1 MSVKVSRLKLRC
13 FLEGIEVPIIAAQV
27 QCESNSPAVASIQL
41 PPMAE
46 GTRLMPRTL
55 VHLYF
60 LDFYESA
67 SPLISLR
74 GAGEGQKNTN
84 NPSVYEQKL
93 TEGVD
98 VDDELRNERYK
109 LLFCGEVVGFQWTKS
124 STNRAL
130 VLQCQDL
137 SNYWDY
143 AQQWENTDLFGPGY
157 KAMFSGSATNMF
169 TDFLS
174 SKDEDIVKALLT
186 PSAQYP
192 ALKGLLGGII
202 HLLEKIGGSYYGEKK
217 FSGQNIFY
225 SLAELRL
232 KTTQMI
238 TAYDKDDTAN
248 KLLNAQG
255 YESLWGR
262 VLGNLGEQ
270 VSFRQAINALMGV
283 IFHETYPI
291 PTPRFV
297 PGSSGTTSG
306 VKRTRM
312 RGNPK
317 YGYIPAGADLIST
330 GITAVR
336 VGVSESVP
344 STDRNSLRKKIEAE
358 RKTLNELRTKAN
370 KDKLTDAAGIFA
382 TTSTLLGKALTKFAV
397 WKPGTPQ
404 SKQQQELVTVLEE
417 AATTLQRAARLEKVE
432 SSPKTAIPAR
442 LNSHIFR
449 PDVWFTAPPRC
460 NVIFPDHYNSMSY
473 ARNFMQEPTRLLLKT
488 NDAFFGEDELF
499 DNFYFAPKAVTTKGE
514 KRTLQALL
522 QGELLDHE
530 LFTGILPVFEKM
542 SETNI
547 FAVRS
552 GSIDGKLPKVGL
564 AQRTCNFLYF
574 KYRFAARQMQVVSRF
589 NPYLVPGFPGLIIDK
604 YVDVERLENYND
616 LIERV
621 TTAKGK
627 GGRPEIRNQL
637 GAHFLANFA
646 GLTHSLDQKAGGTTA
661 VSCTY
666 ARDYNE
672 SVEFLGAIEK
682 DQAVQKKMGDAQRK
696 TDVASLSPPA
706 LGSLGPNYGIVVNVE
721 DVTEAYNS
729 ADDDGETLPLY
740 RGSRRAGA
748 NEFKERVPVGRAKR
762 AKEFGPEVEKLV
774 TSPFQV
780 IEFRAFRITEEVP
793 RFRKEAVDMPAEE
806 YIRPGW
812 YGDAWNTQNVGKVY
826 DDFFKIG
833 SITDETQIADPNGAS
848 TGSPLAAGTDGL
860 GSAFGLAGASGFEDD
875 KTEPTPTDQDHAPA
889 ILTLSNKASIA
900 DAVAFLVTTYSYVRQ
915 AGLDAD
921 EFIRA
926 YTWRPIATL
935 PDMFGSSDLE
945 MSADG
950 LQVIKGIEGF
960 HSRAFGPYEDL
971 FGLVPP
977 EIEDIINIGVANKVR
992 KTNDTRKRKYEAVQA
1007 YVAALQFSRA
1017 IVG

>member
-1 MSVKVSRLKLRC
+1 MGTKVARLKLRC
-13 FLEGIEVPIIAAQV
+13 FLEGIEVPVIAAQV

-46 GTRLMPRTL
+46 GTRFHPRTL

-74 GAGEGQKNTN
+74 GPGGSKDQN

-93 TEGVD
+93 VEGVD
-98 VDDELRNERYK
+98 VDDEHRNERYK
-109 LLFCGEVVGFQWTKS
+109 LLFVGELVGFQWTKS
-124 STNRAL
+124 ASNRAL

-157 KAMFSGSATNMF
+157 KAMFSGGSTNMF

-174 SKDEDIVKALLT
+174 SKDEEIVKALMT

-192 ALKGLLGGII
+192 QLKGLLGGII
-202 HLLEKIGGSYYGEKK
+202 HLLEKIGGSYYSEKK
-217 FSGQNIFY
+217 FGGQNIFY
-225 SLAELRL
+225 TLAELRL
-232 KTTQMI
+232 RTTQMI

-262 VLGNLGEQ
+262 ILGNLGDQ

-291 PTPRFV
+291 PTPLFV
-297 PGSSGTTSG
+297 PGSNGTTSG
-306 VKRTRM
+306 VKRTKM
-312 RGNPK
+312 RGHPK
-317 YGYIPAGADLIST
+317 YGYVPAGADLIAA
-330 GITAVR
+330 GITAVHTT
-336 VGVSESVP
+336 VLESDTT
-344 STDRNSLRKKIEAE
+344 TDRNSLRKKIEAE
-358 RKTLNELRTKAN
+358 RKTLGELRQKAS
-370 KDKLTDAAGIFA
+370 KDKLSDAAGIFA
-382 TTSTLLGKALTKFAV
+382 TTATMLGKALTKFAV
-397 WKPGTPQ
+397 WKPGSPQ
-404 SKQQQELVTVLEE
+404 SKQQQELLQVLDE
-417 AATTLQRAARLEKVE
+417 AATTLRRAARLEKVE
-432 SSPKTAIPAR
+432 SSPKKATPAR

-460 NVIFPDHYNSMSY
+460 NVIFPDQYSSLTY

-499 DNFYFAPKAVTTKGE
+499 DQFYFAPKAVTTTGE

-522 QGELLDHE
+522 SGELLDHE

-552 GSIDGKLPKVGL
+552 GSIDGKMPKVGL
-564 AQRTCNFLYF
+564 AQRTANFLYF
-574 KYRFAARQMQVVSRF
+574 KYRFAARQMQIVTRF
-589 NPYLVPGFPGLIIDK
+589 NPYVAPGFPGLIIDK
-604 YVDVERLENYND
+604 YVDVDRLENYND

-621 TTAKGK
+621 TGK
-627 GGRPEIRNQL
+627 KRELRNQL
-637 GAHFLANFA
+637 GTHFLANFA
-646 GLTHSLDQKAGGTTA
+646 GITHSLDQKAGGTTA
-661 VSCTY
+661 ISCTY

-682 DQAVQKKMGDAQRK
+682 DQQVQKKTGEATRK
-696 TDVASLSPPA
+696 TDVAAISPPA
-706 LGSLGPNYGIVVNVE
+706 LGSLGPNYGVVSNVE
-721 DVTEAYNS
+721 DVTDAYS
-729 ADDDGETLPLY
+729 AGEDGQTLPLY

-748 NEFKERVPVGRAKR
+748 NEFQDRVPVGVTRRAR
-762 AKEFGPEVEKLV
+762 DFGPEVEKIV
-774 TSPFQV
+774 TSPFQFV
-780 IEFRAFRITEEVP
+780 TFKAYRVTEDVP
-793 RFRKEAVDMPAEE
+793 KFRKEAVDLPAEE

-812 YGDAWNTQNVGKVY
+812 YGDAWNTRNVGKVY
-826 DDFFKIG
+826 DSFFRIG

-848 TGSPLAAGTDGL
+848 TGSPLATWDDATAG
-860 GSAFGLAGASGFEDD
+860 AFGMKQSGFED
-875 KTEPTPTDQDHAPA
+875 EPEELFPERDHAPA
-889 ILTLSNKASIA
+889 ILTLPDRATIA

-926 YTWRPIATL
+926 YTWRPIASL

-945 MSADG
+945 LSSDG
-950 LQVIKGIEGF
+950 LEVVKGVEGF
-960 HSRAFGPYEDL
+960 HSKAFGPYEDL

-977 EIEDIINIGVANKVR
+977 EVEDIIDIKVANKAR
-992 KTNDTRKRKYEAVQA
+992 KNNDTRKRKFEAVQA